1 MSGGMGMARAPAEG
15 KGVISVAYH
24 DDLKEVQGDARL
36 ASLLES
42 PAQAAPFDRLAWWQR
57 LQAECGLQPR
67 LAVASDAGG
76 SVVLP
81 LQRTATGLQ
90 ALANWYSFRVRPVV
104 SPGADAPALLAALAR
119 DLAGQAN
126 RLTLAPVPDEGGEAR
141 QLAQAF
147 RTAGWFVDVQPC
159 DTNHVLDLAGRSF
172 AEYLASRPGPLR
184 TTLKRKARKVA
195 VTLHRE
201 FDAEAWAAYEAIY
214 AQSWKPSEGSPAF
227 LRGFAEAEG
236 TAGRLRLAIGHAAID
251 GTMRPVAAQF
261 WTVEGGT
268 AWIHKLAHVEAAGP
282 LSPGTTLSAALFEE
296 VIDRD
301 RVAMVDFGTGDDP
314 YKRDW
319 MEFQRPRYRLTML
332 RPATPRNWPQIAR
345 LVLRR
350 LAGASRHG

>member
-1 MSGGMGMARAPAEG
+1 M
-15 KGVISVAYH
+15 ISVAYH
-24 DDLKEVQGDARL
+24 DDLKEVQGDAHL
-36 ASLLES
+36 ASLLDS
-42 PAQAAPFDRLAWWQR
+42 PAQAAPFDRLAWWQG
-57 LQAECGLQPR
+57 LVAECGLQPL
-67 LAVASDAGG
+67 LAIAGDAGG

-81 LQRTATGLQ
+81 LQRSSAGLQ

-104 SPGADAPALLAALAR
+104 SPGADARALLTRLAD
-119 DLAGQAN
+119 DLAGQGS
-126 RLTLAPVPDEGGEAR
+126 RLTLAPVPDEHGEA
-141 QLAQAF
+141 QLLVDAF
-147 RTAGWFVDVQPC
+147 RAAGWFVDMTAC

-184 TTLKRKARKVA
+184 TTLKRKAKKVA
-195 VTLHRE
+195 VTLHRD
-201 FDAEAWAAYEAIY
+201 FDAEVWAAYEAIY

-227 LRGFAEAEG
+227 LRRFAEAEG
-236 TAGRLRLAIGHAAID
+236 AAGRLRLAIGRADID
-251 GTMRPVAAQF
+251 GTIRPVAAQF

-268 AWIHKLAHVEAAGP
+268 AWIHKLAHVEAAKP

-301 RVAMVDFGTGDDP
+301 RVTRVDFGSGDDP

-332 RPATPRNWPQIAR
+332 RPAAPRNWPQIAQ

-350 LAGASRHG
+350 LAGASHHG